1 MIVAGHPPTDL
12 TPPQRH
18 AHPPVLA
25 VGAIAFVY
33 TVVMA
38 GGTLTIPLYVLWAS
52 QFGFGPLTTVVVF
65 IAYVIGVVGT
75 LLMAGSCPTPLA
87 AVPFSRC
94 HSPSRR

>member
-1 MIVAGHPPTDL
+1 MGYGEDMSMAGYPADL
-12 TPPQRH
+12 TAQRR
-18 AHPPVLA
+18 AHRVFA

-65 IAYVIGVVGT
+65 IAYAIEVVGT
-75 LLMAGSCPTPLA
+75 ALVAGSLSDRQHT
-87 AVPFSRC
+87 S
-94 HSPSRR
+94 HSGGEA